1 MINGKDWLSFEEYWI
16 GIWVKIDLMLRGFIL
31 KIIYI
36 IWYKWIVNKWNFL
49 ILFFEN
55 KNNRKELFFFLDF
68 ILEVML
74 EIILGVKLKVICIY
88 ISFIRG

>member
-16 GIWVKIDLMLRGFIL
+16 GIWVKIDLMLRGFFL

>member
-1 MINGKDWLSFEEYWI
+1 MINGKDWLSFEEYCI

-55 KNNRKELFFFLDF
+55 KNNRKELFFFLDV